1 MKIIVF
7 KWEENVTFTRDE
19 LNRFINYISSQDNR
33 LNGVKIYPKYAY
45 FKKRHELSLLAL
57 NIYNIGSSALKVK
70 ATFKNGT
77 VLIEYMERKKAISA
91 EIKNIS
97 DFTN

>member
-7 KWEENVTFTRDE
+7 KWEENVTLTRDD
-19 LNRFINYISSQDNR
+19 LNRFVDYISSKDNR

-45 FKKRHELSLLAL
+45 FKKRNEFDLLAL
-57 NIYNIGSSALKVK
+57 NIYNIGSSALKAK

-77 VLIEYMERKKAISA
+77 VLIEYMERKKAIRA

-97 DFTN
+97 DFTK

>member
-7 KWEENVTFTRDE
+7 KWWENVTFTRDE
-19 LNRFINYISSQDNR
+19 LNRFIDYVSSHDKR
-33 LNGVKIYPKYAY
+33 LEGIKIYPKYAY
-45 FKKRHELSLLAL
+45 FKKRHEFALLAL

-91 EIKNIS
+91 EIKSIS

>member
-1 MKIIVF
+1 MKIIAF
-7 KWEENVTFTRDE
+7 KWWENVTFTRDD
-19 LNRFINYISSQDNR
+19 LSRFVDYISSQDNR
-33 LNGVKIYPKYAY
+33 LNGVKVYPKYAH
-45 FKKRHELSLLAL
+45 FKKSNELSILAL

-70 ATFKNGT
+70 ATLKNGT

-97 DFTN
+97 DFTE